1 MDASADTLGGSG
13 RGALPRVLPPEI
25 LQRVLSEYSPLRRSF
40 AILAP
45 QDLKAACLVSKSFQV
60 MAERVLYRHIRV
72 TCHPLWDSDHNRN
85 KLATLPNISSVLLS
99 ENVDDNTRSRRARYV
114 RNIELYHLRYAKA
127 DTLVLDSYNS
137 R

>member
-25 LQRVLSEYSPLRRSF
+25 LQRVLSEYSPLRRSH

-45 QDLKAACLVSKSFQV
+45 QDLKAACLVNKSFQV

-72 TCHPLWDSDHNRN
+72 TCHPLWDSD
-85 KLATLPNISSVLLS
+85 
-99 ENVDDNTRSRRARYV
+99 
-114 RNIELYHLRYAKA
+114 
-127 DTLVLDSYNS
+127 
-137 R
+137 